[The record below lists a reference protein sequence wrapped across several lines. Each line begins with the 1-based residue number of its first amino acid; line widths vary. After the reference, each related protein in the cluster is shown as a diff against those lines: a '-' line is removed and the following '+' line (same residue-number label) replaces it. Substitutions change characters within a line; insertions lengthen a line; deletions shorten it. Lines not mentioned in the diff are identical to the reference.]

1 MASKKRISQRGGKP
15 SDIGG
20 KENLEEE
27 VVLFLQLL
35 KLSVLL
41 EDLKSFVESLE
52 MKKLRALHKE
62 EK

>member
-1 MASKKRISQRGGKP
+1 MASKKRMSQRGGKP

-27 VVLFLQLL
+27 VILFLQLL

-52 MKKLRALHKE
+52 SLRLFL
-62 EK
+62 